1 MTDKAA
7 VSGSEEPVEPM
18 AGTPRPVRPRDAAS
32 LVIVRGEGEGTEV
45 LLGRRAGRHR
55 FMPHMYVFPG
65 GRLDKVD
72 MTAETLDSLDSRPL
86 RRLAA
91 QFGGETAHG
100 LAVAAVRETW
110 EETGLRF
117 GEMQGERFIP
127 RLSGIDY
134 LARAITPPP
143 SPIRFHARFFITHA
157 DGADGGG
164 NAPLAGSGE
173 LLDLDW
179 RPLPEALKMPIADVT
194 EFILEEVARRVRGT
208 AIEAIPLFSYQNNA
222 PIIRY
227 HKFAPE

>member
-1 MTDKAA
+1 MSTSDPAK
-7 VSGSEEPVEPM
+7 
-18 AGTPRPVRPRDAAS
+18 GTPRPVRPRDAAS
-32 LVIVRGEGEGTEV
+32 LVILRGEGDDTEV

-65 GRLDKVD
+65 GRLDRVD
-72 MTAETLDSLDSRPL
+72 MTAPTLDRLDERPL

-117 GEMQGERFIP
+117 GEMQGDRFVP

-157 DGADGGG
+157 DRADGGG
-164 NAPLAGSGE
+164 DAPLTGSGE

-179 RPLPEALKMPIADVT
+179 RPLGEAVKMPIADVT
-194 EFILEEVARRVRGT
+194 EFVLEEVIRRVRGT

-227 HKFAPE
+227 HRFEAD